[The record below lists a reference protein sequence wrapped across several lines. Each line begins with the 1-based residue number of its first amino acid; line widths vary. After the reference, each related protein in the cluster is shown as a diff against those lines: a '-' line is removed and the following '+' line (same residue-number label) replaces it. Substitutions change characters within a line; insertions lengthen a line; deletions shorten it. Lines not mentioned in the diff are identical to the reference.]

1 MNYEDYL
8 LDQIKSSFLNTYPKL
23 YVVSR
28 TCPQAF
34 VILYNTETQ
43 SPILILTQSFAGG
56 VIISISTPSSVTIL
70 HATQQINTKNNANL
84 LMFSK
89 AIFSFFLVSLA
100 NIVED
105 PGLYIHSPSDPDV
118 VWTQCDVIAVPSFYT
133 QRVWFFLRCTL

>member
-1 MNYEDYL
+1 MNYKDYL

-89 AIFSFFLVSLA
+89 AIFSFFKYHWPTSLKTP
-100 NIVED
+100 D
-105 PGLYIHSPSDPDV
+105 YISTVQVTRMLSGRNV
-118 VWTQCDVIAVPSFYT
+118 M
-133 QRVWFFLRCTL
+133 

>member
-1 MNYEDYL
+1 M
-8 LDQIKSSFLNTYPKL
+8 
-23 YVVSR
+23 

-118 VWTQCDVIAVPSFYT
+118 VWTQCDVIVVPSFYT
-133 QRVWFFLRCTL
+133 QRVWFFYAAHYK

>member
-23 YVVSR
+23 YVVSM

-34 VILYNTETQ
+34 VILYNIETQ

-89 AIFSFFLVSLA
+89 AIFSFF
-100 NIVED
+100 
-105 PGLYIHSPSDPDV
+105 
-118 VWTQCDVIAVPSFYT
+118 
-133 QRVWFFLRCTL
+133 